1 MTTPFVDP
9 LRITLLAAALTG
21 AVSIHAQA
29 AEPKAQALSR
39 SQVHAEYIRARDAG
53 ELASPADL
61 YRSVREALVD
71 SRRTARA
78 QAMAAEAPR
87 IVALPVQQQASAA
100 R

>member
-21 AVSIHAQA
+21 AVSAHAQA
-29 AEPKAQALSR
+29 PKAEALSR